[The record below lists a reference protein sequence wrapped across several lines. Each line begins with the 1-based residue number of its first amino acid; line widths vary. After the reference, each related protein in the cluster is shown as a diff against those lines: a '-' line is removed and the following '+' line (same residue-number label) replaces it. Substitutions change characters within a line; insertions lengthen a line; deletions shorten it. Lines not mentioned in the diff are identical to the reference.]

1 MTCWHGLCA
10 ARSARVYQFSM
21 NEYAL
26 CAATAPP
33 PANVTSGTRLLDAFD
48 RYQTSLATTRAA
60 FGGDGLMP
68 NTTTTPP

>member
-1 MTCWHGLCA
+1 
-10 ARSARVYQFSM
+10 M

-33 PANVTSGTRLLDAFD
+33 PANVTRLLDAFD

>member
-1 MTCWHGLCA
+1 
-10 ARSARVYQFSM
+10 M